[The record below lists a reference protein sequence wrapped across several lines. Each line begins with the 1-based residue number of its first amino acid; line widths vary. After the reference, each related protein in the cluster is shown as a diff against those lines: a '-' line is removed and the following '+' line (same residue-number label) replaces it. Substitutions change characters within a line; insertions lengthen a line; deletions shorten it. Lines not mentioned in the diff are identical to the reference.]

1 MLSLMRRL
9 IKGGL
14 TDPSEKEPSRRLS
27 PNGAAYDFWIS
38 LRNLECPQMPLAETR
53 FQLLVEGFKVVPT
66 FTCEANC
73 YDDSRFS

>member
-1 MLSLMRRL
+1 MLSLMRLL

-14 TDPSEKEPSRRLS
+14 RSPSEREPSKRLF
-27 PNGAAYDFWIS
+27 PNGAAYDFWVS

-53 FQLLVEGFKVVPT
+53 FQLLAEGFKVLAT

-73 YDDSRFS
+73 YDDSRFP